1 MKFFNFHLMPYAVAD
16 LDAIEKNGSSWVTFS
31 NSNYDPIKGAELY
44 HNYLDELEYAE
55 ELGFDGVVLNEHH
68 QTAYGMMPTPGV
80 LAGTLARSLK
90 KIKIAILGR
99 ALPLVSN
106 PLVIAEEYAM
116 LDNLTRGRFIAGF
129 VRGIGAEYHST
140 GVNPGF
146 SHERFQ
152 EAHALIMRA
161 WTEPGPFE
169 FVGKHY
175 HMRYVNPWPRPYQD
189 PHPPIWVPS
198 QGSADT
204 IKWAARM
211 GYTYCQTLSPIA
223 VVAGFFQMYRDA
235 AEAADRPATNDQL
248 AWSNSIYIA
257 ETDEKTMREA
267 KPHLEALTNRFL
279 KMPIEML
286 LPPGYTSVESMKR
299 IRAAKVVGKV
309 QTAEDLVNSG
319 VVLVGSPSTVREKLE
334 EYQELAG
341 FNNSLTK
348 TSLARCRPAKLAPM
362 RPPSQ
367 RKSCPIFGQRRPQK
381 RQLNR
386 PKRQGFRAI
395 PTAKAALQSSP

>member
-1 MKFFNFHLMPYAVAD
+1 
-16 LDAIEKNGSSWVTFS
+16 
-31 NSNYDPIKGAELY
+31 
-44 HNYLDELEYAE
+44 
-55 ELGFDGVVLNEHH
+55 
-68 QTAYGMMPTPGV
+68 
-80 LAGTLARSLK
+80 
-90 KIKIAILGR
+90 
-99 ALPLVSN
+99 
-106 PLVIAEEYAM
+106 
-116 LDNLTRGRFIAGF
+116 
-129 VRGIGAEYHST
+129 
-140 GVNPGF
+140 
-146 SHERFQ
+146 
-152 EAHALIMRA
+152 
-161 WTEPGPFE
+161 
-169 FVGKHY
+169 
-175 HMRYVNPWPRPYQD
+175 
-189 PHPPIWVPS
+189 
-198 QGSADT
+198 
-204 IKWAARM
+204 
-211 GYTYCQTLSPIA
+211 
-223 VVAGFFQMYRDA
+223 MYRDA

-257 ETDEKTMREA
+257 ETDEKAMREA

-299 IRAAKVVGKV
+299 IRAAKVVGKVVGKV